1 MIQPTNTPA
10 RPLLNRSARSAL
22 GLSLALLLSIVFSP
36 LDASAHYCRFK
47 TGDSKYLCLA
57 KQEESL
63 YFCRYVKTKDSR
75 QRCVA
80 LHYGDK
86 AYCAQVQD
94 TEVKARCEAE
104 AEARSM
110 VLAERRA
117 KAEAKR
123 AQEQAAADAAGR

>member
-1 MIQPTNTPA
+1 MIQLFSTPTHLST
-10 RPLLNRSARSAL
+10 NRSAWVAL
-22 GLSLALLLSIVFSP
+22 GLSLACILTPLS
-36 LDASAHYCRFK
+36 ASAHYCRFK

-63 YFCRYVKTKDSR
+63 YFCRYVKTKGSR

-86 AYCAQVQD
+86 TYCAQVQD
-94 TEVKARCEAE
+94 SEVKARCEAE
-104 AEARSM
+104 AEARSI

-123 AQEQAAADAAGR
+123 AQEQAAADATGR